1 MIYGWILPYW
11 FYLCLKAR
19 SFFFFAASNPT
30 IENGGFADESKEDI
44 YPMIP
49 SCLTPLSFFFKLPI
63 SADEV
68 IETVL
73 KNGLSFPLV
82 AKPNKGGKGKG
93 VKIIRDEPA
102 LRSYIDNAIM
112 DFHVQEFVPFNKEV
126 GIFYYRYPGEDT
138 GKISGIVRK
147 EFLKVTGDGKSSI
160 GQLVNKNKRAILQL
174 QSIKKMHGNELM
186 RVLAAGEDF
195 VLVPYGNHARGAMF
209 IDDTHLADPQMEKII
224 DETCKKISGFYFGRL
239 DIRYNDWEEFRQGKN
254 FSIIEVNGAGSEPTH
269 IYDPAHSIFFAWK
282 ELTRHWNIMYK
293 ISRINHANGHPYLN
307 WKQGT
312 KMFRQDKI
320 NVRML
325 DAMTD

>member
-19 SFFFFAASNPT
+19 SFFFFSASNPT
-30 IENGGFADESKEDI
+30 FENGGFADESKEDI

-49 SCLTPLSFFFKLPI
+49 SSLTPKSIFFSIPVGF
-63 SADEV
+63 DEV
-68 IETVL
+68 YQHLI
-73 KNGLSFPLV
+73 KNGLTFPMV

-93 VKIIRDEPA
+93 VKIIRDEQG

-112 DFHVQEFVPFNKEV
+112 DFHVQEFVSFDKEV
-126 GIFYYRYPGEDT
+126 GIFYYRYPGEEK
-138 GKISGIVRK
+138 GRISGIVRK

-160 GQLVNKNKRAILQL
+160 GELVNKNTRAILQL
-174 QSIKKMHGNELM
+174 ESIRKMHGNELNK
-186 RVLAAGEDF
+186 VLAAGEDF
-195 VLVPYGNHARGAMF
+195 ILVPYGNHARGAMF
-209 IDDTHLADPQMEKII
+209 IDDTHLVEPQIEKVI
-224 DETCKKISGFYFGRL
+224 DETCKKINGFYFGRL
-239 DIRYNDWEEFRQGKN
+239 DIRYNDWEEFRQGKK

-269 IYDPAHSIFFAWK
+269 IYDPSHSIFFAWK

-312 KMFRQDKI
+312 HMFRQDKI

-325 DAMTD
+325 EEMTD